1 MSIISG
7 ESGDPGAEGE
17 IIQWSVLVSD
27 GEIDFIGALSLSR
40 RYDWRREG
48 DCDEGRVGDIRVG
61 LMLGEGDSDSN
72 TSTSGG
78 SSSDWVDFGF
88 FTGEKVESVIFL
100 FLTPGL
106 AGWMGV
112 GRVAWPLYPSVSML
126 QWIQGS

>member
-1 MSIISG
+1 MSIMSG

-17 IIQWSVLVSD
+17 IIQWSVLLSG
-27 GEIDFIGALSLSR
+27 GEIDSSGALSLSR

-48 DCDEGRVGDIRVG
+48 GCDEGRAGDIRVG
-61 LMLGEGDSDSN
+61 LMLGDGDSDSN

-78 SSSDWVDFGF
+78 SSCDSWVDFGF
-88 FTGEKVESVIFL
+88 FTGEKVESVMFL

-112 GRVAWPLYPSVSML
+112 GRLA
-126 QWIQGS
+126 

>member
-1 MSIISG
+1 MSIMSG

-17 IIQWSVLVSD
+17 IIQWSVLVSG
-27 GEIDFIGALSLSR
+27 GESDSSGALSLSR

-48 DCDEGRVGDIRVG
+48 DCDDGRAGDIRVG
-61 LMLGEGDSDSN
+61 LVPGDGGSDSN

-78 SSSDWVDFGF
+78 SSSDWVGFVF

-112 GRVAWPLYPSVSML
+112 GRLA
-126 QWIQGS
+126 